1 VSLLYIIPDA
11 SFYICFID
19 DIGDCETLIEILENN
34 QFKYIIGIVVKG
46 EIKNSE
52 NYQIIEDTIENNTEY
67 YSEANY
73 GELLR
78 PLFSKEELK
87 KGENEVITISYIL
100 FDLNYDF
107 ITILDDEE
115 PRKFFLNNLVECSD
129 RLRGTIG
136 FIRDCVCTHEIFEK
150 ERGVNILIAIK
161 DSKFRIAEV
170 LINEV
175 MKKIREC

>member
-19 DIGDCETLIEILENN
+19 DIEDSESLIEILENKI
-34 QFKYIIGIVVKG
+34 FRSVIGIVVKG
-46 EIKNSE
+46 EIKKSD
-52 NYQIIEDTIENNTEY
+52 NYQIIEDTIDNYTDY

-78 PLFSKEELK
+78 PLFSEEELR

-115 PRKFFLNNLVECSD
+115 PRKFFLNNLAECSD
-129 RLRGTIG
+129 KLRGTIG
-136 FIRDCVCTHEIFEK
+136 FMGDCVCIHEIFEK
-150 ERGVNILIAIK
+150 ERGLNLLIAIK
-161 DSKFRIAEV
+161 NSKFRITEV
-170 LINEV
+170 LINKI